1 MKKQFRLKKNQEI
14 SKIVNLRQVIN
25 SASFAIYY
33 QPNNL
38 EYTRVC
44 VSVSKKLGIAVIRN
58 KIKRQVREMVDKV
71 FEFNHSKDYVIVVR
85 KKYFDFSFQENLK
98 ILEISYKKIG

>member
-14 SKIVNLRQVIN
+14 SKIVNLRQVTN
-25 SASFAIYY
+25 SISFAIYH
-33 QPNNL
+33 QPNDL
-38 EYTRVC
+38 GYARVC
-44 VSVSKKLGIAVIRN
+44 VSVSKKLGIAVLRN

-71 FEFNHSKDYVIVVR
+71 FDFNQSKDYVIVVR

-98 ILEISYKKIG
+98 ILEIAYKKIC